1 MGELDSRIPPQ
12 WTETMRDVFIKLGAN
27 VKFESNPNFGHHVP
41 ENMGAY
47 INKWLYENIPGTGFD
62 Q

>member
-1 MGELDSRIPPQ
+1 
-12 WTETMRDVFIKLGAN
+12 MRDVFIKLGAN

-62 Q
+62 QKNPYN